1 MQKKRFKEISA
12 DDKLKIKRER
22 RKFFWS
28 LLGVMVCTNIY
39 HFIFYPDRTPNMEL
53 MGNQSGKAIA
63 IILILLGIF
72 SGAVSAMALKKVTRF
87 VYQRPQKYFI
97 LYFMLIL
104 FGFAIGITL
113 WIAVI
118 VIGLETSKALKI
130 KDQEVITPI

>member
-1 MQKKRFKEISA
+1 MGKKRFKEISA

-28 LLGVMVCTNIY
+28 LLGVMACTNIY
-39 HFIFYPDRTPNMEL
+39 HFIFYPNRTPNMEL
-53 MGNQSGKAIA
+53 MPSQSGLA

-72 SGAVSAMALKKVTRF
+72 SGAVSAMALKKVIRF

-118 VIGLETSKALKI
+118 VIGLETRKALKI
-130 KDQEVITPI
+130 KDQEVIKPIE